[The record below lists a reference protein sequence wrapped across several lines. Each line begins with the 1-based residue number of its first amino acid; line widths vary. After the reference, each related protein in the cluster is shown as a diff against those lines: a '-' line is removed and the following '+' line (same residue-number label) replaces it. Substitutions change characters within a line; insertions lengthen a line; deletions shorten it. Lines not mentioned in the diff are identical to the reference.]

1 MEQSIRNSEDR
12 QNSRDGESIQFYS
25 EGDRFRRAYVDS
37 DSSDD
42 ESDASGINQ
51 SSLRSSYSPFRMGSF
66 YRDPVQRRSPF
77 RLPQDMD
84 PTQAVYE
91 GWTVYVPQDENDS
104 RNVRVAPTSH
114 SQQELAEMHLAALD
128 QYHGAHRSSTGCLPI
143 RRILRRATWRPSYD
157 EHIDSRIAKC
167 RQSLQDELSYLLQD
181 RSRHSSS
188 CERERIWTVA
198 MLQEQLCPRF
208 ASTKPTPARRHR
220 LRWWKDNARSRETEF
235 FVVILGR
242 ETRHEPGGI
251 PLYARYTNPWRAV
264 DDEQAMQEKEAL
276 SRERGDDFFASPQSN
291 RGSRRSF
298 PRPVIRHRDPSPP
311 VPSAPFLSQPPRFD
325 AFTIQPPS
333 ESLLPQPWE
342 SGLQQD
348 TWFAPHQAPCSLP
361 NLPPPPVP
369 ARPRCWHPG
378 PPPTYR
384 ATPTPPGHGPGP
396 MPHPPTMFGSFRPS
410 PLLNHFDA
418 FLSLQQNPP
427 SASWPPSP
435 SSYRHF
441 SPPLSS
447 YGPPPPQPNAYS
459 NLTTPT
465 SLGSIHVP
473 MFGPLSSVPPVVSR
487 SPSPPYSPRSN
498 ENNSTRDEKSED
510 RLVYGSAGSDNSH
523 LTRQDTGTTE
533 MEPKE
538 EAKSLAKDK
547 PAGMRSDE

>member
-1 MEQSIRNSEDR
+1 MEHNSRSLDDR
-12 QNSRDGESIQFYS
+12 QNYPDRDSIQCYS
-25 EGDRFRRAYVDS
+25 ERDRFRLAYVDS
-37 DSSDD
+37 DCSDA

-51 SSLRSSYSPFRMGSF
+51 SSLRSYHSLFRMGSS

-91 GWTVYVPQDENDS
+91 GWTVYVPRDEKDS
-104 RNVRVAPTSH
+104 YNVRVAPTSH

-128 QYHGAHRSSTGCLPI
+128 QYHGAHRSSIGCLPM

-167 RQSLQDELSYLLQD
+167 QKSLQDELSYLLQD

-188 CERERIWTVA
+188 SERERIWTVA

-264 DDEQAMQEKEAL
+264 DDEQTLQEKEAL
-276 SRERGDDFFASPQSN
+276 SRERGEDCFAPPQSN

-298 PRPVIRHRDPSPP
+298 PRPVIRHRDPPAP
-311 VPSAPFLSQPPRFD
+311 VPSAPLLSQAPRSDAFSNQPPAESLPPR
-325 AFTIQPPS
+325 
-333 ESLLPQPWE
+333 PWE

-348 TWFAPHQAPCSLP
+348 TWFAPHQAPFSLP

-384 ATPTPPGHGPGP
+384 ATPTPPGPISHSPSMFEGFRQS
-396 MPHPPTMFGSFRPS
+396 PP
-410 PLLNHFDA
+410 LNHFEA
-418 FLSLQQNPP
+418 FFPLQRNPP
-427 SASWPPSP
+427 SVSWPPSP

-473 MFGPLSSVPPVVSR
+473 MFGPLSLVPPVVSR

-498 ENNSTRDEKSED
+498 ENNATRDEKSESTSTS
-510 RLVYGSAGSDNSH
+510 GSAGSNDSH
-523 LTRQDTGTTE
+523 LHRQDTGTTE
-533 MEPKE
+533 LEPKE

-547 PAGMRSDE
+547 PTGMRSDD

>member
-1 MEQSIRNSEDR
+1 MEQNIRCPEYAQNNRASDSIR
-12 QNSRDGESIQFYS
+12 FYS
-25 EGDRFRRAYVDS
+25 EADRFRPAYGDS
-37 DSSDD
+37 DGSDA
-42 ESDASGINQ
+42 ESDASGIDQ
-51 SSLRSSYSPFRMGSF
+51 SSWGSYYSSFRMGGF
-66 YRDPVQRRSPF
+66 YRDPAQRRLPF

-91 GWTVYVPQDENDS
+91 GWTVYVPQDDNDS
-104 RNVRVAPTSH
+104 HNVRVAPTSH

-128 QYHGAHRSSTGCLPI
+128 EYHGAHRSSTGCLPI

-157 EHIDSRIAKC
+157 EHIDNRISKC
-167 RQSLQDELSYLLQD
+167 RKSLQDELSYLLQD

-188 CERERIWTVA
+188 SERERIWTVA

-264 DDEQAMQEKEAL
+264 DDEQSMQEKEAL
-276 SRERGDDFFASPQSN
+276 SRERGDFFDPAQSN

-298 PRPVIRHRDPSPP
+298 PRPIIRHRDPSPP
-311 VPSAPFLSQPPRFD
+311 VPSAPFLSQAPRFD
-325 AFTIQPPS
+325 AFSIQPPL
-333 ESLLPQPWE
+333 ESLPPGPLE

-348 TWFAPHQAPCSLP
+348 TWFPPHHAPCSLP

-384 ATPTPPGHGPGP
+384 ATPTPPGP
-396 MPHPPTMFGSFRPS
+396 MPHSPTMFENFRPS
-410 PLLNHFDA
+410 PPPNHFEA
-418 FLSLQQNPP
+418 FLPLQLNPP
-427 SASWPPSP
+427 SVSWPPSP

-473 MFGPLSSVPPVVSR
+473 MFGPILSVPPLVPR
-487 SPSPPYSPRSN
+487 SPSPPYSPRPN
-498 ENNSTRDEKSED
+498 ENNATSDEKSED
-510 RLVYGSAGSDNSH
+510 TPFSSSTGSDDYDLH
-523 LTRQDTGTTE
+523 RQDVGTAG

-547 PAGMRSDE
+547 PTGMRNND